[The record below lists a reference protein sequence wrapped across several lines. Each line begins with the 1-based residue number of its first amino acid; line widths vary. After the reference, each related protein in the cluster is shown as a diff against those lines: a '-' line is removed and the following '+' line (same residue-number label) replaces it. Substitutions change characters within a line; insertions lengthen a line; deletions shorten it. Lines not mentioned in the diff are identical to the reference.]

1 MRKLSLLAALS
12 LSLALAACDSSNN
25 AVTSVPEGTTPS
37 STSGGGTPTTTHTE
51 LVGKWTAVGL
61 YGVDFTIVLGSQKTF
76 STDYEM
82 NSMFVQGSRANGT
95 WNVSGDSLVLMQSG
109 ESSNRDNGAWS
120 FTGRTDTSKYQY
132 TLKNDTL
139 RMTYKGSLVAMVRTS
154 KTAIPVF
161 DTAAAPTFSVAGG
174 TYTSVQ
180 NVSIVSATSGC
191 SFYYTVDGSIPTT
204 ASKLYSGPIQLSA
217 SATLKA
223 IAVHGGLVTS
233 PASSVSYVIQLPPTL
248 ADSLVGTWSYDTSV
262 GKVTMTL
269 GKEGSYTF
277 VTSPYVYSNDI
288 VGMDIQGSWSLAG
301 HALKTAILSVQTSS
315 DGKTWTKVVNPS
327 DYNDSQLVMVTANTL
342 TLKLFDDSQMIFTRT
357 K

>member
-1 MRKLSLLAALS
+1 M
-12 LSLALAACDSSNN
+12 
-25 AVTSVPEGTTPS
+25 
-37 STSGGGTPTTTHTE
+37 
-51 LVGKWTAVGL
+51 
-61 YGVDFTIVLGSQKTF
+61 
-76 STDYEM
+76 
-82 NSMFVQGSRANGT
+82 SMFVQGSRANGT
-95 WNVSGDSLVLMQSG
+95 WSVSGDSLVLMQTG

-132 TLKNDTL
+132 ALKNDTL
-139 RMTYKGSLVAMVRTS
+139 RMTYKGSLVAMVHTS
-154 KTAIPVF
+154 KTATPVF

-180 NVSIVSATSGC
+180 NVSIVSATSGS

-233 PASSVSYVIQLPPTL
+233 PAASVSYVIQLPPTL

-269 GKEGSYTF
+269 GKEGSYSY
-277 VTSPYVYSNDI
+277 VGIPYVYSNDI
-288 VGMDIQGSWSLAG
+288 VGTDIQGSWSLAG

-315 DGKTWTKVVNPS
+315 DGKTWTKDAKPS
-327 DYNDSQLVMVTANTL
+327 DYDGLQSFIVTANTL
-342 TLKLFDDSQMIFTRT
+342 TLMFDDGQMVFTRT